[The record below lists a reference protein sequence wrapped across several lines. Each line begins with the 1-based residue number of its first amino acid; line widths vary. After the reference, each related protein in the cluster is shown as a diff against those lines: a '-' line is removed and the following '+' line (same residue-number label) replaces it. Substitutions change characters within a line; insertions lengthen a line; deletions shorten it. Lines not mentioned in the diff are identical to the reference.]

1 MVKYFSN
8 IIITL
13 PKTQQ
18 GYRIPKIEH
27 NAPPDVCTG
36 KMLVVDFDC
45 TGRTAP
51 GRAGEKKR
59 KILMAPCHWSLV
71 TAGLNESP
79 LFTYVN
85 NISSN
90 HYLHQAPKPL

>member
-1 MVKYFSN
+1 MVKYFSS

-13 PKTQQ
+13 PKTQKA
-18 GYRIPKIEH
+18 YRIPRIEY

-36 KMLVVDFDC
+36 KMLVVDFDH
-45 TGRTAP
+45 TGRTVP
-51 GRAGEKKR
+51 GRAGEKKG

-79 LFTYVN
+79 LVTYVN

>member
-1 MVKYFSN
+1 MVKYKHN
-8 IIITL
+8 ITL
-13 PKTQQ
+13 PQTQQ
-18 GYRIPKIEH
+18 AYRIPKIEY
-27 NAPPDVCTG
+27 NALPDVCTG
-36 KMLVVDFDC
+36 KMFVVDFDH

-51 GRAGEKKR
+51 GRAGEKKG
-59 KILMAPCHWSLV
+59 KILMALCHWSLV
-71 TAGLNESP
+71 ITGLNESP